1 MRSGQYCYYG
11 LSNQL
16 ASANHTVAATFGG
29 AGLLSY
35 LLASNTTAYL
45 DETVDPALFTYA
57 TKPDYSARPIVGLG
71 AVVPLVQGQT
81 AVMFLVNN
89 STVSLTASLLLAAYD
104 TSPVVVVPTTNA
116 TETGALSGLAIE
128 FLSFAVLCLGVFAF

>member
-16 ASANHTVAATFGG
+16 PGANHTVAATFGG
-29 AGLLSY
+29 AGLLIY
-35 LLASNTTAYL
+35 VLYSNTTAYV
-45 DETVDPALFTYA
+45 DATVDPALFTYA
-57 TKPDYSARPIVGLG
+57 TKPDYSARPIVTLG
-71 AVVPLVQGQT
+71 AVVPLVQRQT

-89 STVSLTASLLLAAYD
+89 STVTLTASLLLAAYD
-104 TSPVVVVPTTNA
+104 ATPAMVQNTTVA
-116 TETGALSGLAIE
+116 TGTGALSGLAIE